1 MRRETIRKLLR
12 NYKNVVFTKK
22 AEIRCVQ
29 RGIDK
34 KLVED
39 NVLNPRSLIYVIDE
53 GQPTTYEH
61 KYKLGFRLSNART
74 LIVRITI
81 NKRIKIIT
89 SYIILNK
96 VQKGLWLRWTK

>member
-39 NVLNPRSLIYVIDE
+39 NVLNPRPLIYVIDE
-53 GQPTTYEH
+53 GQPTP
-61 KYKLGFRLSNART
+61 GCGT
-74 LIVRITI
+74 LIAHPPETESIH
-81 NKRIKIIT
+81 
-89 SYIILNK
+89 L
-96 VQKGLWLRWTK
+96 